1 MHDGVTFEER
11 GVPAVV
17 VVTTAFQA
25 EAERHKAALGMSNLE
40 IAVIEHPLL
49 TQKAEG
55 IAARA
60 AHVVKRG
67 RDILLTEK
75 SRQG

>member
-17 VVTTAFQA
+17 VVTTEFQA

-49 TQKAEG
+49 TQKDQG
-55 IAARA
+55 IAVRA
-60 AHVVKRG
+60 AHVVQRG
-67 RDILLTEK
+67 KEILLK
-75 SRQG
+75 LRSQV